1 MAEGMQYLASKK
13 IVHKDLA
20 ARNCM
25 YDLWILLIHSPPPPP
40 PPKKKHVSFVQIT
53 RKTLLFILC
62 RLGENMV
69 IKVADFGF
77 SENMYT
83 RAYVRTV
90 VDGGVKL
97 PVKWMAPESL
107 LDGVFSE
114 KTDVVCYYF
123 VCCYSLVDLSCLF
136 FF

>member
-1 MAEGMQYLASKK
+1 
-13 IVHKDLA
+13 
-20 ARNCM
+20 
-25 YDLWILLIHSPPPPP
+25 
-40 PPKKKHVSFVQIT
+40 
-53 RKTLLFILC
+53 
-62 RLGENMV
+62 MV

-83 RAYVRTV
+83 SAYVRTA
-90 VDGGVKL
+90 VDGGMKL

-123 VCCYSLVDLSCLF
+123 VCCYTQYSLVHLLWSPHFINQNYLQYVMLYREYVSV
-136 FF
+136 

>member
-1 MAEGMQYLASKK
+1 MQYLASKK

-25 YDLWILLIHSPPPPP
+25 YVGAANHVHTPTILFAS
-40 PPKKKHVSFVQIT
+40 HVSDIALNFT
-53 RKTLLFILC
+53 C
-62 RLGENMV
+62 RIGENMV
-69 IKVADFGF
+69 IKVADFRF

-83 RAYVRTV
+83 SAYVRTAV
-90 VDGGVKL
+90 NGGVKL

-114 KTDVVCYYF
+114 KTDVVWLLRLLL
-123 VCCYSLVDLSCLF
+123 YSV
-136 FF
+136 